1 MTNEDL
7 QDKEPRSSTEIE
19 SDIRQTRGRMDATLD
34 ELSNR
39 MTARSLLNSALDWW
53 ESRNP
58 GTLPGRNAT
67 SDAYQTVARRVKE
80 NPLPSLFIGFGLVWM
95 IIDATT
101 KDDEEAPSI
110 GKWRDFPYKGER
122 PDESGTSS
130 SYAVEHFE
138 EKDETGDAGGLAESA
153 KNKLGEAK
161 QAVSEVAGSV
171 KEKVAAVG
179 EAANQAADD
188 LGRRAQD
195 VYEQGRTTATKVGR
209 NIQRGYHSSAEQV
222 ENAMEEYPLAVGIGF
237 AALGALIG
245 VLLPGTRREDELLG
259 EQSDKLVKATKEKG
273 EELLQRGEAVAQRVT
288 ASAVEEARQQGLTPE
303 TVGERISEFA
313 GKVGEVVQKAKA
325 EVGTAAKDEKLTVE
339 HLKGEASSAA
349 EGVKQD
355 RKASVQKK
363 SDEHE

>member
-7 QDKEPRSSTEIE
+7 HNKEPRSSTEIE

-34 ELSNR
+34 ELSDR

-58 GTLPGRNAT
+58 GTPPGRNAT

-110 GKWRDFPYKGER
+110 GKWRDSPYKGER

-130 SYAVEHFE
+130 SYAVEYFE
-138 EKDETGDAGGLAESA
+138 EKDETGDAGDLAESA

-161 QAVSEVAGSV
+161 QAVSEVAGTV
-171 KEKVAAVG
+171 KEKVAAVS
-179 EAANQAADD
+179 EAANQTAED

-209 NIQRGYHSSAEQV
+209 NIQVATTQARNKWRTPWRSTLSPWESV
-222 ENAMEEYPLAVGIGF
+222 S
-237 AALGALIG
+237 
-245 VLLPGTRREDELLG
+245 LLWGP
-259 EQSDKLVKATKEKG
+259 
-273 EELLQRGEAVAQRVT
+273 
-288 ASAVEEARQQGLTPE
+288 
-303 TVGERISEFA
+303 
-313 GKVGEVVQKAKA
+313 
-325 EVGTAAKDEKLTVE
+325 
-339 HLKGEASSAA
+339 
-349 EGVKQD
+349 
-355 RKASVQKK
+355 
-363 SDEHE
+363 

>member
-19 SDIRQTRGRMDATLD
+19 SHIRQTRGRMDATLD

-58 GTLPGRNAT
+58 GTSPGRNAT

-101 KDDEEAPSI
+101 KDDEDAPAL
-110 GKWRDFPYKGER
+110 GKWRASQYKGER

-130 SYAVEHFE
+130 SYPVEYFE
-138 EKDETGDAGGLAESA
+138 EQDETGDAGGLAESA

-161 QAVSEVAGSV
+161 EAVSEVAGAV

-179 EAANQAADD
+179 QAANQTADD
-188 LGRRAQD
+188 LGRRAKD
-195 VYEQGRTTATKVGR
+195 VYHQGRSTATNVGR
-209 NIQRGYHSSAEQV
+209 NIQRGYQSGTEQL
-222 ENAMEEYPLAVGIGF
+222 ENAMEEYPLAMGIGF

-245 VLLPGTRREDELLG
+245 LLLPRTRREDELLG
-259 EQSDKLVKATKEKG
+259 EQSDQLVTATKEKG
-273 EELLQRGEAVAQRVT
+273 DELLQRGKAVAQRVT
-288 ASAVEEARQQGLTPE
+288 ESAEEEARQQGLTPE
-303 TVGERISEFA
+303 AVGERISEFA
-313 GKVGEVVQKAKA
+313 GKVGEVVHKAKE
-325 EVGTAAKDEKLTVE
+325 EVGAAAKDEKLTAE
-339 HLKGEASSAA
+339 DLKGEVSSAS
-349 EGVKQD
+349 GKQD
-355 RKASVQKK
+355 RKASALKR
-363 SDEHE
+363 SDEQA